1 METIIDF
8 KNVTKKYGDKIAIE
22 DISFTVNKGDIF
34 GYLGPNGSG
43 KTTSIRLILDLIKLT
58 SGSINV
64 FNMPNTDNAV
74 RKKIGICLDDEGFY
88 PDLTAYCNMEYYDRI
103 YNDPAGR
110 KKRIE
115 ECVELVGLR
124 ESVNERVGDFS
135 KGMKR
140 RLGIARALLNQPELL
155 ILDEPTNGLDP
166 NGQKLV
172 RDLLL
177 YISNKT
183 TVFLSSHN
191 LEIIE
196 EMCNRVAIIKKRL
209 LFCERIDTLS
219 GNGTVSYS
227 LLFED
232 KIQCM
237 KIINEI
243 QPLDFNIIR
252 NKVVITV
259 SEDKKHTVEQFID
272 GYAIR
277 ILNTVKSNSK
287 LENLYFS
294 VMKEATDESV

>member
-74 RKKIGICLDDEGFY
+74 RKKIGICFDDEGFY

-140 RLGIARALLNQPELL
+140 RLGIACALLNQPELL

-196 EMCNRVAIIKKRL
+196 EMCNRVAIIKK
-209 LFCERIDTLS
+209 
-219 GNGTVSYS
+219 
-227 LLFED
+227 
-232 KIQCM
+232 
-237 KIINEI
+237 
-243 QPLDFNIIR
+243 DF
-252 NKVVITV
+252 
-259 SEDKKHTVEQFID
+259 
-272 GYAIR
+272 
-277 ILNTVKSNSK
+277 
-287 LENLYFS
+287 FS
-294 VMKEATDESV
+294 VKELILSAEMEPYHTAFCLKIRYSA

>member
-64 FNMPNTDNAV
+64 FNMPNTNNAV

-140 RLGIARALLNQPELL
+140 RLGIARIAE
-155 ILDEPTNGLDP
+155 
-166 NGQKLV
+166 
-172 RDLLL
+172 
-177 YISNKT
+177 S
-183 TVFLSSHN
+183 
-191 LEIIE
+191 
-196 EMCNRVAIIKKRL
+196 A
-209 LFCERIDTLS
+209 
-219 GNGTVSYS
+219 GTADS
-227 LLFED
+227 
-232 KIQCM
+232 
-237 KIINEI
+237 
-243 QPLDFNIIR
+243 R
-252 NKVVITV
+252 
-259 SEDKKHTVEQFID
+259 
-272 GYAIR
+272 
-277 ILNTVKSNSK
+277 
-287 LENLYFS
+287 
-294 VMKEATDESV
+294 

>member
-1 METIIDF
+1 M
-8 KNVTKKYGDKIAIE
+8 
-22 DISFTVNKGDIF
+22 
-34 GYLGPNGSG
+34 
-43 KTTSIRLILDLIKLT
+43 
-58 SGSINV
+58 
-64 FNMPNTDNAV
+64 
-74 RKKIGICLDDEGFY
+74 
-88 PDLTAYCNMEYYDRI
+88 
-103 YNDPAGR
+103 
-110 KKRIE
+110 
-115 ECVELVGLR
+115 
-124 ESVNERVGDFS
+124 
-135 KGMKR
+135 
-140 RLGIARALLNQPELL
+140 LNQPELL

-272 GYAIR
+272 GHAIR